1 MANIKQSKHGTKWI
15 KCKRFQL
22 KNVQHL
28 GIKLPF
34 NRHHPK
40 AWKYGAVIKDYNSLG
55 TQNKQWAQ
63 RNQLGG
69 GGSHG

>member
-1 MANIKQSKHGTKWI
+1 MVQNGLNVNVFS
-15 KCKRFQL
+15 L

-34 NRHHPK
+34 NGHHPK

-55 TQNKQWAQ
+55 TQNKPWAQ
-63 RNQLGG
+63 RNQWGR
-69 GGSHG
+69 GSHS